1 MIFSSSDAVGDIFL
15 HDLLRFFMVSNFS
28 GLATCDK
35 AIVAQPHQL
44 DTGHSQVKIEIYK
57 VMIPRWVVYKPM

>member
-1 MIFSSSDAVGDIFL
+1 
-15 HDLLRFFMVSNFS
+15 MVSNFS

-57 VMIPRWVVYKPM
+57 VMIPRWVVYKPI